1 MNQAAGQIDP
11 ARRWAILGAV
21 MLGLFLSAMD
31 QTIVG
36 TAMPRIIAELSGLE
50 LYAWVFTSYMLA
62 STTFVPIVGKLGDI
76 YGRKIF
82 FLTGIVIF
90 LIGSVL
96 SGMSQSM
103 VQLIVFRGVQG
114 VGGGF
119 IFANAFA
126 ILGDLF
132 PPAERGK
139 YAGLMSGVFGLASV
153 LGPLIGGGITDN
165 LQWRWVFYVNI
176 PLGLVALVVLAL
188 VLPKSPR
195 HDATRRLDYMG
206 AVTLAAAIAPM
217 LLAFSWAGNDYPWA
231 SPQVIAPLAFS
242 GAMAVAF
249 FLIETRADEPIVP
262 FTLFRNPIFAV
273 CTAVTFVSGA
283 AMFSAS
289 VYIPLFMQG
298 VLNFSAT
305 NAGLVLT
312 PMTLG
317 LVFGSTIGGQVISRT
332 GRYKF
337 LTVSGLTLATIGL
350 FLMSTL
356 SSSSSQLTAMEYMAV
371 LGFGLGLSFPT
382 LVLATQNA
390 VPYAMMGLTTSLNQ
404 FARSVGGTI
413 GVAIMGSI
421 LTRRLSDELATGLP
435 PRVANEAPPQ
445 LLAALQNPR
454 VLLDDGAL
462 QRLRDEGFGAIFGA
476 DGSALFDQ
484 TIASMKDGLA
494 SAITDVFLFAAVLAA
509 ISVVIS
515 LFLREVRLRSSF
527 EAATE
532 QGEAAAA
539 AAPSNGAGPTV
550 VRPPAREPIDRASI
564 ESLDRAP

>member
-1 MNQAAGQIDP
+1 
-11 ARRWAILGAV
+11 
-21 MLGLFLSAMD
+21 
-31 QTIVG
+31 
-36 TAMPRIIAELSGLE
+36 
-50 LYAWVFTSYMLA
+50 
-62 STTFVPIVGKLGDI
+62 
-76 YGRKIF
+76 
-82 FLTGIVIF
+82 
-90 LIGSVL
+90 
-96 SGMSQSM
+96 
-103 VQLIVFRGVQG
+103 
-114 VGGGF
+114 
-119 IFANAFA
+119 
-126 ILGDLF
+126 
-132 PPAERGK
+132 
-139 YAGLMSGVFGLASV
+139 
-153 LGPLIGGGITDN
+153 
-165 LQWRWVFYVNI
+165 
-176 PLGLVALVVLAL
+176 
-188 VLPKSPR
+188 
-195 HDATRRLDYMG
+195 
-206 AVTLAAAIAPM
+206 
-217 LLAFSWAGNDYPWA
+217 
-231 SPQVIAPLAFS
+231 
-242 GAMAVAF
+242 
-249 FLIETRADEPIVP
+249 
-262 FTLFRNPIFAV
+262 
-273 CTAVTFVSGA
+273 
-283 AMFSAS
+283 
-289 VYIPLFMQG
+289 
-298 VLNFSAT
+298 
-305 NAGLVLT
+305 
-312 PMTLG
+312 
-317 LVFGSTIGGQVISRT
+317 VFGSTIGGQVISRT

-337 LTVSGLTLATIGL
+337 LTVSGLTLATVGL

-527 EAATE
+527 EAAPE

-539 AAPSNGAGPTV
+539 AEAASSNGAGPTV
-550 VRPPAREPIDRASI
+550 VRPPTREPIDRASI